1 MTAGSNRKTT
11 TLRDAVTSQPSEPFA
26 VTVPVADAAA
36 AVGRGEAVLVVDG
49 LGPETIGMLILSAQH
64 ADAAALH
71 RLSRLAGG
79 DSYLAL
85 TAERCDQLGLDRVTA
100 AKDDL
105 VHPPA
110 TVPISAAVDIGS
122 TIGAEHLGGTLFEV
136 PPGEKATPYHWEA
149 AQEEWLVVLSG
160 TPTVRTP
167 EGEEELAPGDLVVF
181 PAGPEG
187 AHQVRNASGAPCRF
201 LMFSNR
207 APINAIHYPDS
218 AKTAVR
224 TPWGRSN
231 FPDAA
236 ATGYWEGE

>member
-1 MTAGSNRKTT
+1 MASFNVDR
-11 TLRDAVTSQPSEPFA
+11 AEPA
-26 VTVPVADAAA
+26 P
-36 AVGRGEAVLVVDG
+36 RG
-49 LGPETIGMLILSAQH
+49 GPPGFGA
-64 ADAAALH
+64 
-71 RLSRLAGG
+71 
-79 DSYLAL
+79 
-85 TAERCDQLGLDRVTA
+85 
-100 AKDDL
+100 
-105 VHPPA
+105 
-110 TVPISAAVDIGS
+110 AAVDIGS

-181 PAGPEG
+181 PAGPDG